1 MAIIDRPKLVLALSA
16 LALAISSCG
25 SGSPQ
30 PRIAD
35 TSSRT
40 YRDPAGWTIQVPPGW
55 RVTRFT
61 DAGGATAVTGAVI
74 SNVRLPAPDLLHGYP
89 IQINGRV
96 LPGRGIGLVIA
107 NDPSRSLSIG
117 ALPSP
122 PLPSPDGKEDRW
134 SIGSAP
140 SGSPYMETL
149 QFRRADTTF
158 IASAQIG
165 AHASRANLRALGS
178 VITSLR

>member
-1 MAIIDRPKLVLALSA
+1 MAITDRPKLVLALSC
-16 LALAISSCG
+16 ALAISSCG
-25 SGSPQ
+25 SSSSR

-55 RVTRFT
+55 RVARFT
-61 DAGGATAVTGAVI
+61 DARGATSVAGAVI
-74 SNVRLPAPDLLHGYP
+74 SNMRLPAPDLVRGYP

-96 LPGRGIGLVIA
+96 LPRRGIGLVIA

-122 PLPSPDGKEDRW
+122 PLPSPDGKGDQW

-140 SGSPYMETL
+140 SASPYLETL
-149 QFRRADTTF
+149 QFRRAGTTF
-158 IASAQIG
+158 VASAKIG
-165 AHASRANLRALGS
+165 AHASRANLRALAS